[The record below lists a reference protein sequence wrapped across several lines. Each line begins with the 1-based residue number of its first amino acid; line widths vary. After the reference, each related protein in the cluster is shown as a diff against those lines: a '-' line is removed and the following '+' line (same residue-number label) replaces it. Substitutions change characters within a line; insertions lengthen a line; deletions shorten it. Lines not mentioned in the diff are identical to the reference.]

1 MNTKS
6 KIFTLTSLLFVT
18 VVGLAQRP
26 NFANQYH
33 PSSFQ
38 QGYSLYHELSS
49 EQVAELKSKKMQLA
63 LDLDK
68 DENNKVFAIALKFS
82 KEMREAIKTIKTE
95 SGKPSP
101 ETIHKIQLK
110 KLELLQ
116 DIKKELKSFLSKD
129 KVEKWTLIMTK
140 HYII

>member
-1 MNTKS
+1 MNMKT
-6 KIFTLTSLLFVT
+6 KIFTLTLILFAT

-38 QGYSLYHELSS
+38 QGFSQYHELGS
-49 EQVAELKSKKMQLA
+49 EQVAELKSKKMQLT

-68 DENNKVFAIALKFS
+68 DEYDKVFTIALKFS

-95 SGKPSP
+95 PGKPSP
-101 ETIHKIQLK
+101 ETIHKMQLK

-129 KVEKWTLIMTK
+129 QVEKWTLIMTK
-140 HYII
+140 Q